1 MQNLIDR
8 LDTDSITINVDS
20 AVNNTTASGTMTNM
34 LININLACD
43 QANNVIAVLEEL
55 FHAYQLQQGCLQES
69 WLKGDR
75 EFEAKVYD
83 ILVMSQTDFTSGL
96 FDGVDTRSFVEY
108 FNNPSAETYQKA
120 YEEYINHFDIEGLY
134 PLDRFPITQ
143 GFGIMDR
150 MIYLYKLK

>member
-1 MQNLIDR
+1 MSNLQIK
-8 LDTDSITINVDS
+8 IT
-20 AVNNTTASGTMTNM
+20 
-34 LININLACD
+34 LACD
-43 QANNVIAVLEEL
+43 QSNNVIATLEEL

-96 FDGVDTRSFVEY
+96 FDDIKTDKFIDF
-108 FNNPSAETYQKA
+108 FNSPNQETYQKA

>member
-8 LDTDSITINVDS
+8 LDTESITINVDGAS
-20 AVNNTTASGTMTNM
+20 NNTTPSGTMSNLQIKIT
-34 LININLACD
+34 LACD
-43 QANNVIAVLEEL
+43 QSNNVIATLEEL

-96 FDGVDTRSFVEY
+96 F
-108 FNNPSAETYQKA
+108 
-120 YEEYINHFDIEGLY
+120 
-134 PLDRFPITQ
+134 
-143 GFGIMDR
+143 
-150 MIYLYKLK
+150 